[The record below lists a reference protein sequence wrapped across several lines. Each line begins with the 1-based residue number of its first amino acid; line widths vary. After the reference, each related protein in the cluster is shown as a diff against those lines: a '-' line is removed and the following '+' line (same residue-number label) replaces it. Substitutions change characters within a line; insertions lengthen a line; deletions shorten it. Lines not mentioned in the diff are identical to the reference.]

1 MSVSVSTNESMIG
14 FGAQPLSD
22 LFVGS
27 LATGVTNEL
36 VVLAAVAFAGD
47 ITSGGVFAIDDED
60 EIDETFIELP
70 CVDDADEMFEFD
82 VERSVVTMTCA
93 FVCSDAFC
101 CSVVGSLSSPFASLS
116 LSTKISD
123 D

>member
-27 LATGVTNEL
+27 LATAAPEL
-36 VVLAAVAFAGD
+36 VVLAAVALAGD

-116 LSTKISD
+116 PSTKISD